1 VTRATSIDDY
11 IAAQA
16 PQVQA
21 RLREL
26 RAIIRDAVPEAA
38 EIISYGMPGY
48 KLDGRLVSIGAARA
62 HCALYGT
69 PQDLFADELRP
80 YKQGRGTV
88 RFPLDRPVPEALVRK
103 LVLAK
108 LAPERA

>member
-1 VTRATSIDDY
+1 MTPVSTVDEY
-11 IAAQA
+11 IAAQSA
-16 PQVQA
+16 PLQA

-48 KLDGRLVSIGAARA
+48 KLEGRLVSIGAAKS

-69 PQDLFADELRP
+69 PQDLFAEELRP
-80 YKQGRGTV
+80 YKQSRGTV

-108 LAPERA
+108 LAPERV